1 MKTIKNK
8 DNQLRINEIFF
19 SIQGESSYAGLPC
32 VFVRLTYCNLRCSY
46 CDTEYAFYEG
56 DWRNFDEIIHEIK
69 KYNCNLV
76 EITGGEP
83 LLQEN
88 VLPFMSHLCDE
99 GFNVLIETAGHMSIE
114 HVDKRVKRIMDIKCP
129 SSNESHKMYWSNM
142 EYLNH
147 NDQVKFV
154 IGNIEDYLFT
164 KKVIAKYNLDKKCTI
179 LLSPVFAKLQA
190 QDLAE
195 WILKDNLP
203 VRMQLQ
209 MHKFIWQPERRGV

>member
-1 MKTIKNK
+1 LKTIKNK

-19 SIQGESSYAGLPC
+19 RIQGESSYAGLPC

-56 DWRNFDEIIHEIK
+56 QWRRFDDIIHEVK
-69 KYNCNLV
+69 KYKCRLV

-88 VLPFMSHLCDE
+88 ILPFMSRLCDE
-99 GFNVLIETAGHMSIE
+99 GFDVLIETGGHMSIE
-114 HVDKRVKRIMDIKCP
+114 NVDARVKRIMDIKCP
-129 SSNESHKMYWSNM
+129 SSNESDKIYWPNI
-142 EYLNH
+142 EQLNS

-154 IGNIEDYLFT
+154 VGNLDDYQFC
-164 KKVIAKYNLDKKCTI
+164 KEIIAKYNLDKKCMI
-179 LLSPVFAKLQA
+179 LLSPVFETLNPQE
-190 QDLAE
+190 LAE

-209 MHKFIWQPERRGV
+209 MHKFIWQPETRGV

>member
-1 MKTIKNK
+1 LKTIKNK

-19 SIQGESSYAGLPC
+19 SIQGESDYSGLPC

-56 DWRNFDEIIHEIK
+56 EWRDFDDIIRDIK
-69 KYNCNLV
+69 KHNCKLV
-76 EITGGEP
+76 EVTGGEP

-88 VLPFMSHLCDE
+88 VLPFMSRLCDE
-99 GFNVLIETAGHMSIE
+99 GFSVLIETGGHMSIE
-114 HVDKRVKRIMDIKCP
+114 NIDRRVKRIMDIKCP
-129 SSNESHKMYWSNM
+129 SSAEANKMYWPNM
-142 EYLNH
+142 DLLNN

-154 IGNIEDYLFT
+154 IGNLEDYQF
-164 KKVIAKYNLDKKCTI
+164 AKETIIKYKLDKICTV
-179 LLSPVFAKLQA
+179 LLSPVFAEMNA
-190 QDLAE
+190 QKLAE

-209 MHKFIWQPERRGV
+209 IHKFIWQSETRGV

>member
-8 DNQLRINEIFF
+8 DKQLRINEIFF

-56 DWRNFDEIIHEIK
+56 DWRDFDDIIHEIK

-76 EITGGEP
+76 EVTGGEP

-88 VLPFMSHLCDE
+88 SGPFMSRLCDD
-99 GFNVLIETAGHMSIE
+99 GFNVLVETGGHMSIE
-114 HVDKRVKRIMDIKCP
+114 HVDSRVKKIMDVKCP
-129 SSNESHKMYWSNM
+129 SSNESHKMYWHNM
-142 EYLNH
+142 EVLNH
-147 NDQVKFV
+147 DDQVKFV
-154 IGNIEDYLFT
+154 IGNREDYQFT
-164 KKVIAKYNLDKKCTI
+164 KDVITRFNLNKKCTI
-179 LLSPVFAKLQA
+179 LLSPVFAELPA
-190 QDLAE
+190 QELAE

-209 MHKFIWQPERRGV
+209 MHKFIWQPETRGV